1 MRHIFLSVI
10 LSSSFILNFYV
21 LWRLCG
27 LFAIKRGLVFWI
39 LVFICSISLIGSAML
54 RHSVD
59 NIITKIVY
67 IVVVNWYGILWLLFS
82 TLIIYEITRLFVKIP
97 PFTAG
102 ICILSIVALV
112 TIYSMINAQLIHV
125 RKLTIPGNTD
135 CNIIQLSDIHLGS
148 VSTNF
153 LKRVIDKTNSLNPD
167 LIFITGDM
175 VDSLGNNTQEAIATL
190 KNLQAPAFFVT
201 GNHEMYTRR
210 TEVIEILSQANIK
223 TLADEIADFNDIQI
237 IGIDESDDI
246 KNLRNIVGKLKIDP
260 SKFTVLLSHR
270 PVSAKMLSQMKINLA
285 LCGHTHAGQ
294 IFPFNFIVGLFQKP
308 VSGLHKYENGW
319 LYVTSGTGTW
329 GPRMRLGSRNEI
341 VFIQIRKSY

>member
-21 LWRLCG
+21 LWRLYG

-39 LVFICSISLIGSAML
+39 LVFICSISLIGSSML
-54 RHSVD
+54 RHSFD

-67 IVVVNWYGILWLLFS
+67 IAVVHWYGILWLLFS
-82 TLIIYEITRLFVKIP
+82 TLIIYEITRLFLKIP
-97 PFTAG
+97 PSTAG
-102 ICILSIVALV
+102 VWILSIAALATV
-112 TIYSMINAQLIHV
+112 YSMINAQLIYV
-125 RKLTIPGNTD
+125 KKLTIPGNTN
-135 CNIIQLSDIHLGS
+135 CNMVQLSDIHLGS
-148 VSTNF
+148 VSANF
-153 LKRVIDKTNSLNPD
+153 LKRVIEKTNSLNPD

-175 VDSLGNNTQEAIATL
+175 VDNSGKNTQDALANL
-190 KNLQAPAFFVT
+190 KNLNAPAFFVT
-201 GNHEMYTRR
+201 GNHEMYTKRAKA
-210 TEVIEILSQANIK
+210 IELLSQANIK
-223 TLADEIADFNDIQI
+223 TLADETADFNGIQI

-246 KNLRNIVGKLKIDP
+246 KNLGNIISKLKIDP
-260 SKFTVLLSHR
+260 SKFKVLLSHR
-270 PVSAKMLSQMKINLA
+270 PVPLKILSQMKINLT

-308 VSGLHKYENGW
+308 VSGLHKYENSW